1 MRDTETKS
9 STDSGGKAVMSWVGA
24 NHHTYLAFSVRPYSL
39 ESIFMINRL
48 SGDRYFSESQ
58 KSRSRERDGY
68 KSTAKAK
75 EADISLMKEG
85 MSRKILLYCMK
96 TKIKANRR
104 DDSMFA
110 DQTRRTFDSRQ

>member
-9 STDSGGKAVMSWVGA
+9 STDSGGKSNYIMGGSQYQ
-24 NHHTYLAFSVRPYSL
+24 TYLAFSVPPYSF
-39 ESIFMINRL
+39 ESIFMINLL
-48 SGDRYFSESQ
+48 SARDRHFSESQ

-85 MSRKILLYCMK
+85 MSRKFFHLVYEDEKDIQWLWRPY
-96 TKIKANRR
+96 
-104 DDSMFA
+104 
-110 DQTRRTFDSRQ
+110 